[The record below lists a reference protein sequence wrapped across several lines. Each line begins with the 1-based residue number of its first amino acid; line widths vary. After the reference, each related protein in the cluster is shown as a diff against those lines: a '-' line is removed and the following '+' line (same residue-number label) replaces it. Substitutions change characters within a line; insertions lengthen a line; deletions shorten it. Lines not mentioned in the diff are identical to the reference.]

1 MKYGLLLLTVFLS
14 FSACQ
19 SEKSTA
25 TNSGSSIFDWL
36 STEEDLVTL
45 EIKGD
50 LTHLFVDRHGDDHY
64 HPAELK
70 VVGKDSTHQFDLEI
84 SRRGVTRKKI
94 CDFPPIKLKFPKKNL
109 TAQGLSKFNN
119 YKLVTHCM
127 EGEDNLVLKE
137 YLIYKLFN
145 QLSDKSFQVKLAKI
159 RYIDESGE
167 VPDDE
172 HYGFLIEGNKELADR
187 LAGKLIDPERYK
199 ITSVDK
205 EQYKNMVLFQY
216 MIGNTDWN
224 LSKGHNIKWV
234 QTAGSDVPSPVPYDF
249 DYCGLVNAP
258 YAVPHPQIPIKNVR
272 ERFLQWRGKD
282 KTALLPI
289 CEKFKAQKAAFF
301 QICQEFED
309 LDAATKE
316 DMIGFLET
324 FFEEV
329 ENETFL

>member
-205 EQYKNMVLFQY
+205 E
-216 MIGNTDWN
+216 
-224 LSKGHNIKWV
+224 
-234 QTAGSDVPSPVPYDF
+234 
-249 DYCGLVNAP
+249 
-258 YAVPHPQIPIKNVR
+258 KNVR